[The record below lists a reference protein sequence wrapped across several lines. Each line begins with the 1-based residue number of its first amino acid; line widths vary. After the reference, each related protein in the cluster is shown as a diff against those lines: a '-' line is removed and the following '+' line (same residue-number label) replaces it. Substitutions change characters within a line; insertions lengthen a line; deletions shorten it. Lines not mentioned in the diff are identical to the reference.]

1 MVRQDRHR
9 IVASPRDEMPPKIRK
24 HQLLFEAQRLLTP
37 RSNFD
42 HDIVLAKVCVQHHNW
57 DGHSAEI

>member
-1 MVRQDRHR
+1 MKE
-9 IVASPRDEMPPKIRK
+9 EMPPKIRK
-24 HQLLFEAQRLLTP
+24 HQLLFEAQRLLTL